1 MATMSY
7 IPDQNW
13 QKLLTDAIV
22 IGGGIIGLCSATA
35 VAKRGLSVALV
46 SEPRVGEASAAAA
59 GMLAPSVEKSS
70 GPAHRFALAARDFYP
85 SYLEELAEATGIRV
99 PLNRLGVLQVALTE
113 KGVKG
118 LRKGMATGSEWIDR
132 PGLAR
137 LEPTLGHAMGA
148 VLNLDDGS
156 VDNVILLA
164 ALEELVNRTDHI
176 VRVDTSATRI
186 SADETSVSVELTSG
200 ETLSASH
207 AVIAPGAWGGHLAGA
222 SYLSAVA
229 PSRGQMVSYDAIGLR
244 HVTYGPRGY
253 LVPRT
258 AGTLVAGSTMEAV
271 GFAAGTTPEGIAR
284 VRSAAEE
291 IAPALA
297 VGTVNATWAGLR
309 PVTPDMLPI
318 LGRDPAQPRIVYS
331 CGHSRNGIL
340 LAPLSGE
347 TVAALIT
354 EEPLLHDLSQ
364 FHPARFS
371 G

>member
-1 MATMSY
+1 MKT
-7 IPDQNW
+7 PDV
-13 QKLLTDAIV
+13 IV

-35 VAKRGLSVALV
+35 IARRGLTVSLV
-46 SEPRVGEASAAAA
+46 SQNREGEASGAAA
-59 GMLAPSVEKSS
+59 GMLAPSVEKST
-70 GPAHRFALAARDFYP
+70 GPAHRFAVAARDFYP
-85 SYLEELAEATGIRV
+85 TYLEELAELTGIRV

-113 KGVKG
+113 RGVSG
-118 LRKGMATGSEWIDR
+118 LRRTASPESEWLERAQIT
-132 PGLAR
+132 R
-137 LEPTLGHAMGA
+137 LEPTLGHALGG
-148 VLNLDDGS
+148 VLNPDDGS
-156 VDNVILLA
+156 VDNVMLLA
-164 ALEELVNRTDHI
+164 ALEELTNRSDHI
-176 VRVDTSATRI
+176 ARIDASATRV
-186 SADETSVSVELTSG
+186 SADDTSVSVVLSTGEVLTA
-200 ETLSASH
+200 EY
-207 AVIAPGAWGGHLAGA
+207 AVIAPGAWGAQIAGA
-222 SYLSAVA
+222 TCLSAVA
-229 PSRGQMVSYDAIGLR
+229 PSRGQMVSYPAIGLR

-258 AGTLVAGSTMEAV
+258 AGNLLAGSTMESV
-271 GFAAGTTPEGIAR
+271 GFTVGTTPEGLAR

-297 VGTVNATWAGLR
+297 IASVNATWAGLR

-318 LGRDPAQPRIVYS
+318 LGPDPSNPRIVYS

-347 TVAALIT
+347 TAAALIT